1 MMWRRKNWKDGQFI
15 TGFYINNSICSR
27 NFVKDVNEYMLTLEF
42 KLFKIGL

>member
-1 MMWRRKNWKDGQFI
+1 MMWKRKNRKNAQFK

-27 NFVKDVNEYMLTLEF
+27 NFVKDVNANMLTLEF